1 MNGPTLL
8 CGDCLE
14 LMSRI
19 PDGSI
24 DMVLSD
30 LPYGTTRCR
39 WDTPINLQE
48 LWKQY
53 RRVVKEN
60 GAIVLFSAQPFTT
73 ELISSNKAMY
83 RYEWIWKKTQPSG
96 FMNAK
101 KMPLRI
107 HENIEIFY
115 RKPPTY
121 NPQMTHGHQ
130 RKTATAY
137 GTRESDGSS
146 CYGREERNY
155 TYDSTDRYPVDVLQ
169 YSTGDKAK
177 RLHPTQ
183 KPVDLLEYLV
193 KTYTNPG
200 ETVLDNCMGAG
211 STGVACMNTGREFA
225 GWIQNITRLQKKGLS
240 SMSQGSNRISNSIEM
255 NAAVVELLED
265 VMKEND
271 GKEGKENV
279 IFSQKAKTLVKE
291 IADFS
296 RNTRIYREAEA
307 RREEFRNETKDATPA
322 LIYGYLLDRVVN
334 APTMLHASGSVI
346 LLIPRLDEL
355 LNGTEEA

>member
-1 MNGPTLL
+1 MKSTLY

-14 LMSRI
+14 LMNRI
-19 PDGSI
+19 PDSSI

-83 RYEWIWKKTQPSG
+83 RYE
-96 FMNAK
+96 
-101 KMPLRI
+101 
-107 HENIEIFY
+107 IFY

-137 GTRESDGSS
+137 GTRESDGNS

-211 STGVACMNTGREFA
+211 STGVACMNTGREFVGIELDPEYYQLA
-225 GWIQNITRLQKKGLS
+225 KE
-240 SMSQGSNRISNSIEM
+240 RIE
-255 NAAVVELLED
+255 
-265 VMKEND
+265 
-271 GKEGKENV
+271 
-279 IFSQKAKTLVKE
+279 QHE
-291 IADFS
+291 I
-296 RNTRIYREAEA
+296 
-307 RREEFRNETKDATPA
+307 
-322 LIYGYLLDRVVN
+322 
-334 APTMLHASGSVI
+334 
-346 LLIPRLDEL
+346 
-355 LNGTEEA
+355 

>member
-1 MNGPTLL
+1 MKTFLIRRRSLSLL
-8 CGDCLE
+8 ACAAAVCLMFYVINYPAAVDASASQRQLPIYCVQRDQKLASVSFDAAWGNE
-14 LMSRI
+14 DTQQL
-19 PDGSI
+19 I
-24 DMVLSD
+24 DILVLSD

-101 KMPLRI
+101 KMPLRT

-169 YSTGDKAK
+169 YSTGDKTK

-211 STGVACMNTGREFA
+211 STGVACMNTGREFVGIELDPEYYQIA
-225 GWIQNITRLQKKGLS
+225 KE
-240 SMSQGSNRISNSIEM
+240 RIEQH
-255 NAAVVELLED
+255 E
-265 VMKEND
+265 
-271 GKEGKENV
+271 
-279 IFSQKAKTLVKE
+279 
-291 IADFS
+291 
-296 RNTRIYREAEA
+296 
-307 RREEFRNETKDATPA
+307 
-322 LIYGYLLDRVVN
+322 
-334 APTMLHASGSVI
+334 
-346 LLIPRLDEL
+346 PRK
-355 LNGTEEA
+355 

>member
-1 MNGPTLL
+1 MSKATLL
-8 CGDCLE
+8 QGDCLE
-14 LMSRI
+14 LMNRI
-19 PDGSI
+19 PDSSI

-48 LWKQY
+48 LWEQY

-60 GAIVLFSAQPFTT
+60 GAIALFSAQPFTT

-101 KMPLRI
+101 KMPLRT

-169 YSTGDKAK
+169 YSTGSTKEI
-177 RLHPTQ
+177 Q
-183 KPVDLLEYLV
+183 SGCCVDLEKGSDDLSVEMLNVKPFDLV
-193 KTYTNPG
+193 
-200 ETVLDNCMGAG
+200 
-211 STGVACMNTGREFA
+211 
-225 GWIQNITRLQKKGLS
+225 RLAYGLV
-240 SMSQGSNRISNSIEM
+240 
-255 NAAVVELLED
+255 AAVQRLGMRDKLEQYANG
-265 VMKEND
+265 V
-271 GKEGKENV
+271 GEG
-279 IFSQKAKTLVKE
+279 Q
-291 IADFS
+291 D
-296 RNTRIYREAEA
+296 
-307 RREEFRNETKDATPA
+307 
-322 LIYGYLLDRVVN
+322 
-334 APTMLHASGSVI
+334 
-346 LLIPRLDEL
+346 
-355 LNGTEEA
+355 NG

>member
-1 MNGPTLL
+1 MNSPTLL

-14 LMSRI
+14 LMNRI
-19 PDGSI
+19 PNGSI

-39 WDTPINLQE
+39 WDTPINLPE

-53 RRVVKEN
+53 RRVAKEN

-83 RYEWIWKKTQPSG
+83 RYEWIWRKTQPSG

-101 KMPLRI
+101 KMPLRT

-115 RKPPTY
+115 RKPPIY

-211 STGVACMNTGREFA
+211 STGIACLNTGREFVGIELDPEYYQIA
-225 GWIQNITRLQKKGLS
+225 KERIEQHVENI
-240 SMSQGSNRISNSIEM
+240 
-255 NAAVVELLED
+255 
-265 VMKEND
+265 
-271 GKEGKENV
+271 
-279 IFSQKAKTLVKE
+279 F
-291 IADFS
+291 
-296 RNTRIYREAEA
+296 
-307 RREEFRNETKDATPA
+307 
-322 LIYGYLLDRVVN
+322 
-334 APTMLHASGSVI
+334 
-346 LLIPRLDEL
+346 
-355 LNGTEEA
+355 

>member
-1 MNGPTLL
+1 MNSPTLL

-14 LMSRI
+14 LMKRI
-19 PDGSI
+19 PNGSI

-53 RRVVKEN
+53 RRVVKKN

-83 RYEWIWKKTQPSG
+83 RYEWIWRKTQPSG

-101 KMPLRI
+101 KMPLRT

-169 YSTGDKAK
+169 YSTGDKSK

-211 STGVACMNTGREFA
+211 STGVACLNTGREFVGIELDPEYNKKMEEQARQLHEKALA
-225 GWIQNITRLQKKGLS
+225 GKWCCTCEYCIPVDPNLPGFVTAFPECEYGGMAVETCSRYRVAGTTIRNS
-240 SMSQGSNRISNSIEM
+240 AWADRI
-255 NAAVVELLED
+255 
-265 VMKEND
+265 
-271 GKEGKENV
+271 
-279 IFSQKAKTLVKE
+279 
-291 IADFS
+291 
-296 RNTRIYREAEA
+296 RE
-307 RREEFRNETKDATPA
+307 RFM
-322 LIYGYLLDRVVN
+322 RVV
-334 APTMLHASGSVI
+334 
-346 LLIPRLDEL
+346 
-355 LNGTEEA
+355 

>member
-1 MNGPTLL
+1 MSKATLL
-8 CGDCLE
+8 QGDCME

-83 RYEWIWKKTQPSG
+83 RYEWIWRKTQPSG

-101 KMPLRI
+101 KMPLRT

-121 NPQMTHGHQ
+121 NPIMTHGHM
-130 RKTATAY
+130 R
-137 GTRESDGSS
+137 GRNWSLGD
-146 CYGREERNY
+146 GRE
-155 TYDSTDRYPVDVLQ
+155 Q
-169 YSTGDKAK
+169 AK
-177 RLHPTQ
+177 GTPHGHL
-183 KPVDLLEYLV
+183 KS
-193 KTYTNPG
+193 KTYIF
-200 ETVLDNCMGAG
+200 ERK
-211 STGVACMNTGREFA
+211 AC
-225 GWIQNITRLQKKGLS
+225 QK
-240 SMSQGSNRISNSIEM
+240 R
-255 NAAVVELLED
+255 
-265 VMKEND
+265 
-271 GKEGKENV
+271 GKR
-279 IFSQKAKTLVKE
+279 VK
-291 IADFS
+291 
-296 RNTRIYREAEA
+296 NQQ
-307 RREEFRNETKDATPA
+307 
-322 LIYGYLLDRVVN
+322 
-334 APTMLHASGSVI
+334 
-346 LLIPRLDEL
+346 
-355 LNGTEEA
+355 

>member
-1 MNGPTLL
+1 MENTGYIKDL
-8 CGDCLE
+8 DC
-14 LMSRI
+14 
-19 PDGSI
+19 
-24 DMVLSD
+24 
-30 LPYGTTRCR
+30 TK
-39 WDTPINLQE
+39 DTPVIYGHEDAPIYGQGIRIKPRVPGRQDSEHMKKIYLEE
-48 LWKQY
+48 LLPLEE
-53 RRVVKEN
+53 EN

-83 RYEWIWKKTQPSG
+83 RYEWIWRKTQPSG

-101 KMPLRI
+101 KMPLRT

-183 KPVDLLEYLV
+183 KPVNLLEYLV

-211 STGVACMNTGREFA
+211 STGVACLNTGREFVGIELDPEYYQMA
-225 GWIQNITRLQKKGLS
+225 KE
-240 SMSQGSNRISNSIEM
+240 RIEQH
-255 NAAVVELLED
+255 E
-265 VMKEND
+265 
-271 GKEGKENV
+271 
-279 IFSQKAKTLVKE
+279 
-291 IADFS
+291 
-296 RNTRIYREAEA
+296 
-307 RREEFRNETKDATPA
+307 
-322 LIYGYLLDRVVN
+322 
-334 APTMLHASGSVI
+334 
-346 LLIPRLDEL
+346 PRK
-355 LNGTEEA
+355 

>member
-1 MNGPTLL
+1 MNSPTLL

-14 LMSRI
+14 LMNRI
-19 PDGSI
+19 PNSSI

-83 RYEWIWKKTQPSG
+83 RYEWIWRKTQPSG

-101 KMPLRI
+101 KMPLRT

-115 RKPPTY
+115 RKSPTY

-137 GTRESDGSS
+137 GTREAVG
-146 CYGREERNY
+146 
-155 TYDSTDRYPVDVLQ
+155 
-169 YSTGDKAK
+169 
-177 RLHPTQ
+177 
-183 KPVDLLEYLV
+183 
-193 KTYTNPG
+193 
-200 ETVLDNCMGAG
+200 
-211 STGVACMNTGREFA
+211 
-225 GWIQNITRLQKKGLS
+225 
-240 SMSQGSNRISNSIEM
+240 QGSRRNRGRDCYPGMERTGNSKNRMPGPERRGSKQDP
-255 NAAVVELLED
+255 AGCSLQLHY
-265 VMKEND
+265 
-271 GKEGKENV
+271 G
-279 IFSQKAKTLVKE
+279 
-291 IADFS
+291 S
-296 RNTRIYREAEA
+296 R
-307 RREEFRNETKDATPA
+307 
-322 LIYGYLLDRVVN
+322 
-334 APTMLHASGSVI
+334 
-346 LLIPRLDEL
+346 
-355 LNGTEEA
+355 

>member
-1 MNGPTLL
+1 MKSTLY

-14 LMSRI
+14 LMNRI
-19 PDGSI
+19 PNSSI

-48 LWKQY
+48 LWEQY

-73 ELISSNKAMY
+73 ELIGSNKAMY
-83 RYEWIWKKTQPSG
+83 RYEWIWRKTQPSG

-101 KMPLRI
+101 KMPLRA

-200 ETVLDNCMGAG
+200 ETVLDNCMEMQAVLEAMK
-211 STGVACMNTGREFA
+211 S
-225 GWIQNITRLQKKGLS
+225 ITDKTIPVEVYS
-240 SMSQGSNRISNSIEM
+240 DSNY
-255 NAAVVELLED
+255 VVETMNGHFAMKKNRDLWRKLMRERQKFTSIRFIWVKGHDKNQHNNDVDRQAVAESRKALEAQQ
-265 VMKEND
+265 
-271 GKEGKENV
+271 G
-279 IFSQKAKTLVKE
+279 
-291 IADFS
+291 
-296 RNTRIYREAEA
+296 
-307 RREEFRNETKDATPA
+307 
-322 LIYGYLLDRVVN
+322 
-334 APTMLHASGSVI
+334 
-346 LLIPRLDEL
+346 
-355 LNGTEEA
+355 

>member
-1 MNGPTLL
+1 MLENFKRKKDDAKRISLLADAAVEWWAKKISGEEPHDNGSNVFTSFAACRMADMGRKKITEKQLFVFKEVL
-8 CGDCLE
+8 RGEIKVSKRKCDCLE
-14 LMSRI
+14 LMNRI

-83 RYEWIWKKTQPSG
+83 RYEWIWRKTQPSG

-101 KMPLRI
+101 KMPLRA

-211 STGVACMNTGREFA
+211 STGVACLNTGREFVGIELDLEYYQIA
-225 GWIQNITRLQKKGLS
+225 KERIEKHVENI
-240 SMSQGSNRISNSIEM
+240 
-255 NAAVVELLED
+255 
-265 VMKEND
+265 
-271 GKEGKENV
+271 
-279 IFSQKAKTLVKE
+279 F
-291 IADFS
+291 
-296 RNTRIYREAEA
+296 
-307 RREEFRNETKDATPA
+307 
-322 LIYGYLLDRVVN
+322 
-334 APTMLHASGSVI
+334 
-346 LLIPRLDEL
+346 
-355 LNGTEEA
+355 

>member
-1 MNGPTLL
+1 MSKATLL
-8 CGDCLE
+8 QGDCME

-39 WDTPINLQE
+39 WDAPINLQE

-60 GAIVLFSAQPFTT
+60 GTIVLFSAQPFTT

-83 RYEWIWKKTQPSG
+83 RYEWIWRKTQPSG

-101 KMPLRI
+101 KMPLRT

-137 GTRESDGSS
+137 GTRESDGNS

-169 YSTGDKAK
+169 YSTGDKTK

-211 STGVACMNTGREFA
+211 STGVACLNTGREFVGIELDPEYYQIA
-225 GWIQNITRLQKKGLS
+225 KERIEQHVENI
-240 SMSQGSNRISNSIEM
+240 
-255 NAAVVELLED
+255 
-265 VMKEND
+265 
-271 GKEGKENV
+271 
-279 IFSQKAKTLVKE
+279 F
-291 IADFS
+291 
-296 RNTRIYREAEA
+296 
-307 RREEFRNETKDATPA
+307 
-322 LIYGYLLDRVVN
+322 
-334 APTMLHASGSVI
+334 
-346 LLIPRLDEL
+346 
-355 LNGTEEA
+355 

>member
-1 MNGPTLL
+1 MENTGYIKDL
-8 CGDCLE
+8 DC
-14 LMSRI
+14 
-19 PDGSI
+19 
-24 DMVLSD
+24 
-30 LPYGTTRCR
+30 TK
-39 WDTPINLQE
+39 DTPVIYGHEDAPIYGQGIRIKPRVPGRQDSEHMKKIYLEELLPLEEYDMIAVLLSGGKDSIACYYKLIELGVPKEKIE
-48 LWKQY
+48 LWHHDIDGGHPS
-53 RRVVKEN
+53 RRMVKEN
-60 GAIVLFSAQPFTT
+60 GAIALFSAQPFTT
-73 ELISSNKAMY
+73 ELIGSNKAMY
-83 RYEWIWKKTQPSG
+83 RYEWIWRKTQPSG

-101 KMPLRI
+101 KMPLRA

-211 STGVACMNTGREFA
+211 STGVACLNTGREFVGIELDLEYYQIA
-225 GWIQNITRLQKKGLS
+225 KE
-240 SMSQGSNRISNSIEM
+240 RIE
-255 NAAVVELLED
+255 
-265 VMKEND
+265 
-271 GKEGKENV
+271 
-279 IFSQKAKTLVKE
+279 QYE
-291 IADFS
+291 I
-296 RNTRIYREAEA
+296 
-307 RREEFRNETKDATPA
+307 
-322 LIYGYLLDRVVN
+322 
-334 APTMLHASGSVI
+334 
-346 LLIPRLDEL
+346 
-355 LNGTEEA
+355 

>member
-1 MNGPTLL
+1 MSKATLL

-14 LMSRI
+14 LMNRI

-101 KMPLRI
+101 KMPLRT

-137 GTRESDGSS
+137 GTRELDGSS

-169 YSTGDKAK
+169 YSTGDKSK
-177 RLHPTQ
+177 RLHPMQ
-183 KPVDLLEYLV
+183 KSVDLLEYLV

-211 STGVACMNTGREFA
+211 STGVACLNTGREFVGIELDPEYNKKMEEQARQLHEKALA
-225 GWIQNITRLQKKGLS
+225 GKWCCTCEYCIPVDPNLPGFVTAFPECEYGGMAVETCSRYRVAGTTIRNSTWAD
-240 SMSQGSNRISNSIEM
+240 RI
-255 NAAVVELLED
+255 
-265 VMKEND
+265 
-271 GKEGKENV
+271 
-279 IFSQKAKTLVKE
+279 
-291 IADFS
+291 
-296 RNTRIYREAEA
+296 RE
-307 RREEFRNETKDATPA
+307 RFM
-322 LIYGYLLDRVVN
+322 RVV
-334 APTMLHASGSVI
+334 
-346 LLIPRLDEL
+346 
-355 LNGTEEA
+355 